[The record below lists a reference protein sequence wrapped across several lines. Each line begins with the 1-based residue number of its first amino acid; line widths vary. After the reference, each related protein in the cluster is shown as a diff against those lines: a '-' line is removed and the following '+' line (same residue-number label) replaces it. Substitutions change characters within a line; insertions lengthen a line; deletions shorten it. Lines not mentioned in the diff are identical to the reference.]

1 MINRNK
7 ELRTA
12 RLVLKPIGE
21 ESRNEMFGIFRSD
34 EVKKTYM
41 IPDFSSEEEEEKLF
55 QRFVT
60 LSSSDGKFVYG
71 VYLKDKLIGFL
82 NEVSKDES
90 SIEMGYVIYPAYK
103 NRGYATEAFRA
114 VIEELF
120 RVGFKTVR
128 AGFFIEN
135 GASRRVME
143 KSGLKAVDGEEVI
156 RYRGTDHKCRYMEIR
171 AV

>member
-143 KSGLKAVDGEEVI
+143 KSGLKAIDGEEVI
-156 RYRGTDHKCRYMEIR
+156 RYRGIDHKCRYMEIR